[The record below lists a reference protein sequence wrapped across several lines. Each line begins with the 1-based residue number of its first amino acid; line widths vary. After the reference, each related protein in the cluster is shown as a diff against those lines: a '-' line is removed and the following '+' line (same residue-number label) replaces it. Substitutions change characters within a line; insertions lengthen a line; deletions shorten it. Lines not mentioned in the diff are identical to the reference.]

1 MGHLPWV
8 PQIQG
13 MEEGWQELI
22 LTVMLSVYQGQGGP
36 GTQLAPGGDCL
47 EVSIQHPRLCASR
60 VYLCHWVRGVAFL
73 GCLVF
78 LIGLELSDWVHHE
91 HHLFS
96 CCHSH
101 EWLLPGAQ
109 LEGPLAPTQAPLQL
123 WRPL

>member
-1 MGHLPWV
+1 MCTKV
-8 PQIQG
+8 R
-13 MEEGWQELI
+13 E
-22 LTVMLSVYQGQGGP
+22 GQGP
-36 GTQLAPGGDCL
+36 NWLQVETAWRFLF
-47 EVSIQHPRLCASR
+47 STPRLCASR